1 MKRLLLL
8 LLFTPLL
15 SQGQIHIK
23 RQSFLQ
29 VNIGAYDKAL
39 PSLNS
44 YAISGEVSKYNK
56 KLNATGFGFM
66 YGHKLA
72 SNGVP
77 VDKYIGFV
85 KTELNVFS
93 SANLTTSF
101 KILGLA
107 QFGYEAINKDQKVFN
122 AETIQT
128 PSGFVLAVGTGA
140 ELELSPIVLGVRTT
154 YNFLSSYQKFSTYPY
169 VGIKIHFQ

>member
-8 LLFTPLL
+8 LLLAPLC
-15 SQGQIHIK
+15 SMGQIHIK

-29 VNIGAYDKAL
+29 INVGAYDRIL
-39 PSLNS
+39 PSLDS
-44 YAISGEVSKYNK
+44 YSISAEIGKYNK

-66 YGHKLA
+66 YAHKLA
-72 SNGVP
+72 ANGVP
-77 VDKYIGFV
+77 VDKYVGFA

-93 SANLTTSF
+93 SANLTTTF
-101 KILGLA
+101 KILGIG
-107 QFGYEAINKDQKVFN
+107 QFGYEAINKDQKIFN
-122 AETIQT
+122 AETLQT
-128 PSGFVLAVGTGA
+128 PSGFVLALGTGA
-140 ELELSPIVLGVRTT
+140 ELELSPLVLGVRTT